1 MTVRFDRA
9 WLGSLAVPTL
19 TELLS
24 DPTALPYDGTL
35 YVVRPWAAT
44 AEAVAD
50 EAKDAPLGYEYLLE
64 VHLAL
69 DVLETW
75 SSWRGGRRPT
85 AEEAADAVIYY
96 AEQDAYPPVT

>member
-1 MTVRFDRA
+1 M
-9 WLGSLAVPTL
+9 
-19 TELLS
+19 ELLS
-24 DPTALPYDGTL
+24 DPTALPHDGTL

-44 AEAVAD
+44 AEAVAA
-50 EAKDAPLGYEYLLE
+50 EAEDAPLGYEYLLE

-85 AEEAADAVIYY
+85 AEEAAHAVVYY
-96 AEQDAYPPVT
+96 AERDAYLPVT